1 MIYLKINKTEQ
12 SEIIAVCDSGL
23 IGKRFSENGLNLDI
37 NEIFYKG
44 EIMNEKEIIKILK
57 EARNINIVG
66 KESIK
71 LAVKAGIIDKENIIK
86 IKNIPHAMVF

>member
-12 SEIIAVCDSGL
+12 NEIIAVCDSDL
-23 IGKRFSENGLNLDI
+23 IGKKFSENGLNLDI

-57 EARNINIVG
+57 ESININIVG

-71 LAVKAGIIDKENIIK
+71 LAVKAGIINKDNIIK